1 VSVTS
6 GMPVKWPLASQPTLG
21 IGVSSVLFEVKLL
34 LLNFVCVV

>member
-1 VSVTS
+1 LCVTP
-6 GMPVKWPLASQPTLG
+6 MRG